1 MNPAM
6 DPFAISESF
15 SALQSAWQRDPNAC
29 MQHCQDLNKAM
40 LDLAEK
46 IFTHLKTDTPRD
58 DADPEALLLHWIRKL
73 AWSGQQYHRVLS
85 DWAAAHIAKAPDLAP
100 ASRLRAKFWMRQ
112 IEGMLAPANFFW
124 ANPKAV
130 QCFIASKGESLN
142 QGLDNWL
149 EDVEHNQGLV
159 SLTDRDNFKL
169 GSNLAASPGQVV
181 YRNQLLEL
189 IQYAPCTDTVWQ
201 IPIVLIQPWI
211 NKYYIFD
218 MSAQNSFVAYLVRQG
233 YTVFITSWKNPG
245 DEMSATTL
253 EDYLRH
259 GALQAVSVARD
270 ICGCNKVHVSGYCIG
285 GTLLATLLGWLA
297 GEDAPQPVM
306 DATFFATL
314 LDFSNPG
321 DLGALIHPSS
331 VEAVSQLAASKGIL
345 ENHHIAMAFRM
356 LNPNDLIWRYVTNN
370 YFCGE
375 PPPRSDML
383 FWNSDG
389 TNLPAAM
396 CTSYLKW
403 FYLENRLT
411 RPDAL
416 TLDGRAIDLKK
427 VRLPLYVVGA
437 AKDHICP
444 WPATFQTS
452 AMMGSTVRY
461 VLADE
466 GHITGIVN
474 PPSPW
479 SKKQYW
485 AGAATRR
492 RDARKWLA
500 KQTPNKGSWW
510 PDWIAWLK
518 PRSGSRVPPPAMGSK
533 AYPPI
538 EPAPGSYVLE

>member
-1 MNPAM
+1 MNPM
-6 DPFAISESF
+6 FDPFSISESF
-15 SALQSAWQRDPNAC
+15 SALQSAWQQNPDAC
-29 MQHCQDLNKAM
+29 LEYCQELDKAM
-40 LDLAEK
+40 RGITEK
-46 IFTHLKTDTPRD
+46 VFTHLQAEPPHDGT
-58 DADPEALLLHWIRKL
+58 DPEALLLHWIRKL

-85 DWAAAHIAKAPDLAP
+85 DWAADYIAKAPHLEP
-100 ASRLRAKFWMRQ
+100 ASRLRTQFWMRQ
-112 IEGMLAPANFFW
+112 VAEMLAPANFFW
-124 ANPKAV
+124 SNPKAV
-130 QCFIASKGESLN
+130 QRFMASKGESLN

-149 EDVEHNQGLV
+149 EDMEHNQGMV

-169 GSNLAASPGQVV
+169 GQNLAATPGQVV

-189 IQYAPCTDTVWQ
+189 IQYAPGTDTVWQ
-201 IPIVLIQPWI
+201 VPIVLIQPWI

-218 MSAQNSFVAYLVRQG
+218 LSAQNSFVAYLVRQG

-245 DEMSATTL
+245 AEMSTVTFG
-253 EDYLRH
+253 DYLRH
-259 GALQAVSVARD
+259 GALQAISVARE
-270 ICGCNKVHVSGYCIG
+270 ICGCDHVHVSGYCIG
-285 GTLLATLLGWLA
+285 GTLLATLLAWLA
-297 GEDAPQPVM
+297 GEAAQLPVV

-321 DLGALIHPSS
+321 DLGALIHPN
-331 VEAVSQLAASKGIL
+331 AVAAISQLVESRGIL
-345 ENHHIAMAFRM
+345 EKHHIATAFRM

-383 FWNSDG
+383 YWNSDG
-389 TNLPAAM
+389 TNLPASM
-396 CTSYLKW
+396 CTTYLRW
-403 FYLENRLT
+403 FYLENRLV
-411 RPDAL
+411 RRDAL
-416 TLDGRAIDLKK
+416 TIDGRLINLKK

-452 AMMGSTVRY
+452 AMMGRTVRY

-466 GHITGIVN
+466 GHITGVVN

-492 RDARKWLA
+492 RDARKWLE

-510 PDWIAWLK
+510 PDWLAWLK
-518 PRSGSRVPPPAMGSK
+518 PRSGVQIPPPSMGSK

-538 EPAPGSYVLE
+538 APAPGSYVLE